1 MFSSQVADTPS
12 HVPEHLVRD
21 FDMYARVTGD
31 GDYQRWF
38 ADLHGQGYPDM
49 FWSPANGGHW
59 VVTRGQ
65 MLNDVLTTPEV
76 FSSRILIVPVD
87 RMLSPAPVP
96 ITLDPPEHGKY
107 RVILNPYFSPKAV
120 GPLGDKAAELTASL
134 MDGFE
139 KTGECEFM
147 SQVAY
152 HLPIAIFMEM
162 AGLPSGD
169 RETLLALVEEMIRPT
184 DVNST
189 DAGAG
194 LSEYARNIVRE
205 RRANPGDDL
214 ISKLCQDQV
223 DGEVLSED
231 QLTGLTML
239 LFLGGLDTVAAVL
252 GFTMNYLARNPQKR
266 RELIEDPERIPKA
279 VEELMRR
286 FPVSTLARIVARD
299 EEFHGVQL
307 KEGDM
312 VVVPTMIHG
321 LDDREFEDPTAV
333 DFDRRI
339 RFQGAFGNGPHR
351 CLGSMLARVE
361 LQAFLR
367 TWLARIPDFRVKPG
381 VELTV
386 DRGNVS
392 ALHALPLE
400 WDIK

>member
-1 MFSSQVADTPS
+1 MLTSQVADTPAN
-12 HVPEHLVRD
+12 VPEHLVRD
-21 FDMYARVTGD
+21 FDMYQRMQGE
-31 GDYQRWF
+31 GDYQGWF
-38 ADLHGQGYPDM
+38 AGIHDQGYPEI
-49 FWSPANGGHW
+49 FWTPANGGHW

-65 MLNDVLTTPEV
+65 MLNDVLTNPEV
-76 FSSRILIVPVD
+76 FSSRVLIVPKE
-87 RMLSPAPVP
+87 RMLSPSPVP

-107 RVILNPYFSPKAV
+107 RVILNPYFSPRAV
-120 GPLGDKAAELTASL
+120 GPLGDKAAELTNTL
-134 MDGFE
+134 IDGFLD
-139 KTGECEFM
+139 KGECEFM
-147 SQVAY
+147 GQVAY

-162 AGLPSGD
+162 AGLPSED

-184 DVNST
+184 NVDST

-194 LSEYARNIVRE
+194 LSAYARKVVQD
-205 RRANPGDDL
+205 RRANPGEDL
-214 ISKLCQDQV
+214 ISKLAQDKV
-223 DGEVLSED
+223 DGQLLTED
-231 QLTGLTML
+231 ELTGLTML

-266 RELIEDPERIPKA
+266 SELIADPERIPKA
-279 VEELMRR
+279 VEELLRR

-312 VVVPTMIHG
+312 VVVPTMAHG
-321 LDDREFEDPTAV
+321 LDAKEFEAPTNV
-333 DFDRRI
+333 DFDRKV

-361 LQAFLR
+361 LHAFLR
-367 TWLARIPDFRVKPG
+367 VWLSRIPDFRVKPG

-386 DRGNVS
+386 DCGNVS

-400 WDIK
+400 WDR

>member
-1 MFSSQVADTPS
+1 MFSSHVSETPS
-12 HVPEHLVRD
+12 NVPEHLVRD
-21 FDMYARVTGD
+21 FNMYDRMKGD
-31 GDYQRWF
+31 GDYQGWF
-38 ADLHGQGYPDM
+38 AGIHEQGFPDI
-49 FWSPANGGHW
+49 FWTSANGGHW

-65 MLNDVLTTPEV
+65 MLNDVLTNPEL
-76 FSSRILIVPVD
+76 FSSRILIVPKE

-96 ITLDPPEHGKY
+96 ITLDPPDHGKY

-120 GPLGDKAAELTASL
+120 GPLGDKAADLTNSL
-134 MDGFE
+134 IDGFLQS
-139 KTGECEFM
+139 GQCEFM

-162 AGLPSGD
+162 AGLPAYD
-169 RETLLALVEEMIRPT
+169 REKLLVLVEEMIRPT
-184 DVNST
+184 NVDST

-194 LSEYARNIVRE
+194 LSAYARDIVRQ
-205 RRANPGDDL
+205 RRANPGEDL
-214 ISKLCQDQV
+214 ISKLAQDKV
-223 DGEVLSED
+223 DGQVLNED
-231 QLTGLTML
+231 ELTGLTML

-252 GFTMNYLARNPQKR
+252 GFTVNYLARNPQKR

-279 VEELMRR
+279 VEELLRR

-312 VVVPTMIHG
+312 VVVPTMAHG
-321 LDDREFEDPTAV
+321 LDEREFDDPTAV
-333 DFDRRI
+333 DFDRRV

-367 TWLARIPDFRVKPG
+367 VWLERIPDFRVKPG

-392 ALHALPLE
+392 ALHDLPLE
-400 WDIK
+400 WDLK